1 MKDMMNKI
9 VVSSRIRLARNI
21 ADLPFPQ
28 ILDGEQ
34 AFGFMKKV
42 SDLLAESGSFK
53 AHLISQMNDVE
64 KRAFVEKHLISP
76 DLVKKN
82 KYGAVIVSDDESIS
96 VMLNEE
102 DHIREQSI
110 VKGFDLDLAF
120 AKIKKVDQK
129 IIANIKLAYDDKLGF
144 LTSCPTN
151 VGTGMRASVMMFLP
165 SLTKSGKIHSLIK
178 ALDQKRMTVRGIYG
192 EGSESEGYFYQV
204 SNKISLGFSEEE
216 IIANVSKAVEQIC
229 NLEIAESKAIFE
241 GNKIALTDKIMR
253 SKGILTNAYVL
264 STKEFFERFADV
276 KLGVILGIINCKDI
290 VKLDDFLV
298 GVLPANLM
306 LNRGSAMNEVERDLF
321 RASYTRENLNKI
333 LN

>member
-1 MKDMMNKI
+1 MNNYNYYNKI
-9 VVSSRIRLARNI
+9 DI
-21 ADLPFPQ
+21 AF
-28 ILDGEQ
+28 
-34 AFGFMKKV
+34 
-42 SDLLAESGSFK
+42 
-53 AHLISQMNDVE
+53 
-64 KRAFVEKHLISP
+64 
-76 DLVKKN
+76 
-82 KYGAVIVSDDESIS
+82 DD
-96 VMLNEE
+96 
-102 DHIREQSI
+102 
-110 VKGFDLDLAF
+110 A
-120 AKIKKVDQK
+120 
-129 IIANIKLAYDDKLGF
+129 LGF
-144 LTSCPTN
+144 LNTCITN

-165 SLTKSGKIHSLIK
+165 SLTKTGKIHSLIK

-229 NLEIAESKAIFE
+229 NLEIAESKAIFSA
-241 GNKIALTDKIMR
+241 NKIALTDKIMR
-253 SKGILTNAYVL
+253 SKGVLTNAYVL
-264 STKEFFERFADV
+264 STKEFLERFADV

-298 GVLPANLM
+298 GVLPANLI